1 MENNK
6 KNQFTHLK
14 IHSQYSICEGAIKIN
29 DLKEFSK
36 KNKIRAIG
44 LSDTVN
50 LCGALEF
57 SENLSKAGTQPIIG
71 TQINFKFK
79 NQIGLL
85 PLIANTFD
93 GYKNIINGKRAYLK
107 ISSVKFVSV
116 PFYEEL

>member
-1 MENNK
+1 MVILVAQMENNK

-79 NQIGLL
+79 RHKHSNSNQQKFNVILL
-85 PLIANTFD
+85 
-93 GYKNIINGKRAYLK
+93 
-107 ISSVKFVSV
+107 
-116 PFYEEL
+116 